1 MSKPRDSKKNT
12 KKEPTKTLKEKREAK
27 KGKKEANLHKQV
39 L

>member
-1 MSKPRDSKKNT
+1 MSKARDSKKTT
-12 KKEPTKTLKEKREAK
+12 KKEPTKTPKEKREVK